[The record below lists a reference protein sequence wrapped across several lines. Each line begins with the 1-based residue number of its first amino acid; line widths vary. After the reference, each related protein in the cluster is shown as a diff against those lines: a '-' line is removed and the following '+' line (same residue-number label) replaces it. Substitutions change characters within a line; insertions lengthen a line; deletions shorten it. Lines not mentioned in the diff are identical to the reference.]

1 MIVLLNYVG
10 PVATLMILCAIV
22 LENVILAEQML
33 VVVQG
38 GLAVNVESGIVRIVR
53 KATKIIVKNAD
64 QNQSLNP
71 IKKITHL
78 KIENVPGSIFKRAG

>member
-38 GLAVNVESGIVRIVR
+38 GLAVNVESGIVWIVR
-53 KATKIIVKNAD
+53 KATKIIVKNVD

-71 IKKITHL
+71 MKKIKL
-78 KIENVPGSIFKRAG
+78 FKGIKRFHY

>member
-1 MIVLLNYVG
+1 VIVLLNYVG

-33 VVVQG
+33 VVVQD

-53 KATKIIVKNAD
+53 KVTKILVKNVD
-64 QNQSLNP
+64 LLRLNW
-71 IKKITHL
+71 KK
-78 KIENVPGSIFKRAG
+78 KK

>member
-1 MIVLLNYVG
+1 VIVLLNYVG

-38 GLAVNVESGIVRIVR
+38 GLAVNVESGIVWIVR
-53 KATKIIVKNAD
+53 KATKIIVKNVD

-71 IKKITHL
+71 MKKIKL
-78 KIENVPGSIFKRAG
+78 FKGIKRFHY

>member
-1 MIVLLNYVG
+1 VIVLLNYVG

-53 KATKIIVKNAD
+53 KATKILVKNVD

-78 KIENVPGSIFKRAG
+78 NIENVPG

>member
-1 MIVLLNYVG
+1 
-10 PVATLMILCAIV
+10 
-22 LENVILAEQML
+22 ML

-53 KATKIIVKNAD
+53 KATKILVKNAD
-64 QNQSLNP
+64 QNKSLNP

-78 KIENVPGSIFKRAG
+78 KIENVPGSIFKGAV

>member
-1 MIVLLNYVG
+1 VIVLLNYVG

-33 VVVQG
+33 VVVQD
-38 GLAVNVESGIVRIVR
+38 GLAVNVESGIVWIVR
-53 KATKIIVKNAD
+53 KATKIIVKNVD

-71 IKKITHL
+71 MKKIKL
-78 KIENVPGSIFKRAG
+78 FKGIKRFHY

>member
-33 VVVQG
+33 VVVQD

-53 KATKIIVKNAD
+53 KATKILVKNVD

-71 IKKITHL
+71 MKKNKNLQGCKKIPLLST
-78 KIENVPGSIFKRAG
+78 SQ